1 MQESG
6 MIAAY
11 AQLLAV
17 KLNFNPA
24 LSRRVRQEVEDH
36 LWEAAAA
43 GPSGNGR
50 EAVQRAIANFG
61 DPHVIAAQFATAWLV
76 RQTWKVGV
84 TVILVI
90 GGVFVAMKA
99 RVTWY
104 AAAQWGLSD
113 DVRAVAKLV
122 GLIDTCAF
130 WLSVIV
136 GIVGSTYLIVH
147 RVPPTALCAAHCS
160 RLRHLLFL
168 SALSAVALGV
178 SVIGDGVLTSL
189 RLVGRELSADVL
201 IPISSMVIEIVCT
214 GILVF
219 SVRNIVVRMVHNSLA
234 QDVTSTTPVG
244 GTADDRST

>member
-1 MQESG
+1 

-11 AQLLAV
+11 AELLAG
-17 KLNFNPA
+17 KLDFNPS
-24 LSRRVRQEVEDH
+24 LSRRVRQEVQDH
-36 LWEAAAA
+36 LWEAAEA

-61 DPHVIAAQFATAWLV
+61 DPDVIAAQFATAWLT

-90 GGVFVAMKA
+90 SGVFVAMKA

-113 DVRAVAKLV
+113 DVRAVAKSV
-122 GLIDTCAF
+122 GLIDACAF

-136 GIVGSTYLIVH
+136 GIAGCTYLVV
-147 RVPPTALCAAHCS
+147 RRAPPTALWPAHFS

-168 SALSAVALGV
+168 SAVSAAALSV
-178 SVIGDGVLTSL
+178 SVISDGVLTAL
-189 RLVGRELSADVL
+189 RLVGKEFSADFL
-201 IPISSMVIEIVCT
+201 IPLSSMVVEIVCA
-214 GILVF
+214 GILIF
-219 SVRNIVVRMVHNSLA
+219 SVRSIAGRMAH
-234 QDVTSTTPVG
+234 TTALLK
-244 GTADDRST
+244 T

>member
-11 AQLLAV
+11 AELLAG
-17 KLNFNPA
+17 KLDFNPT
-24 LSRRVRQEVEDH
+24 LSRRVRQEVQDH

-61 DPHVIAAQFATAWLV
+61 DPHVIAAQFATAWLA

-90 GGVFVAMKA
+90 SSVFVAMKA

-113 DVRAVAKLV
+113 DVKAVAKSV
-122 GLIDTCAF
+122 GLIDACAF

-136 GIVGSTYLIVH
+136 G
-147 RVPPTALCAAHCS
+147 S
-160 RLRHLLFL
+160 RG
-168 SALSAVALGV
+168 A
-178 SVIGDGVLTSL
+178 
-189 RLVGRELSADVL
+189 
-201 IPISSMVIEIVCT
+201 PISSSAVCLQPHCAPRIAAGFVI
-214 GILVF
+214 
-219 SVRNIVVRMVHNSLA
+219 SS
-234 QDVTSTTPVG
+234 S
-244 GTADDRST
+244 